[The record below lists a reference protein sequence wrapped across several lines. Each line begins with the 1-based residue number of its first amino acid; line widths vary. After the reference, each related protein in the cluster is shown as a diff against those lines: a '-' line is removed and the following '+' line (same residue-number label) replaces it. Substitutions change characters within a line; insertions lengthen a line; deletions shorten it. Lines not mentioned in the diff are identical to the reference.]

1 MVFEIVIVVLH
12 TARIVQVHRDIQIAF
27 RELTVFEANVVV
39 VMSNFNVAAAV
50 VVAFAVVSVSAAPFE
65 NLAEKYSFSLADV
78 LDKKGSMLAHLKM
91 ILSDCK
97 NLIV

>member
-1 MVFEIVIVVLH
+1 MRNKKRLFRL
-12 TARIVQVHRDIQIAF
+12 IAS
-27 RELTVFEANVVV
+27 TVFEANVVV

-78 LDKKGSMLAHLKM
+78 LDKKGSMLAQLKM